1 MSPRVAISAQRWET
15 DAYRDQT
22 RSVDGWAG
30 FVRFGFAERYRFIPG
45 SIVKQVKESVPVT
58 ALDSIHCGR
67 KSRPHGSFSDLTL
80 FKITVPYLELTR
92 HGTVP

>member
-1 MSPRVAISAQRWET
+1 MSPCVAISAQRWET
-15 DAYRDQT
+15 DTYRDQT

-30 FVRFGFAERYRFIPG
+30 FVRFGFTAWDGCFPE
-45 SIVKQVKESVPVT
+45 SNVKQVKESVPVT